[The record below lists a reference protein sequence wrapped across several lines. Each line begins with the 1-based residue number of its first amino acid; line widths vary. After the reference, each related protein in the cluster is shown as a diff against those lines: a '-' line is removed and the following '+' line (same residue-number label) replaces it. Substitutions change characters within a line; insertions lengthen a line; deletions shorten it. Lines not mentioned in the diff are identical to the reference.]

1 MSLEPHLS
9 YNMSSKSK
17 RKSPDI
23 RSFFQCGIRQ
33 GHAPSSKVDDLSNK
47 KAKELEMPEICTVD
61 GPSEIPN
68 DEKSSIDVE
77 MQEET
82 GQHEIN
88 YGSESEDL
96 ELEEKPTTELPNNKV
111 YDIGDDIFG
120 NCEKKYMNNRETA
133 EYCLGV
139 VKELSEDVKF
149 NILEVLAPYGS
160 QISSSCRGL
169 VAFGHQSYKIEVW
182 GVTCPSF

>member
-33 GHAPSSKVDDLSNK
+33 GQAPSSKVDDLSNK
-47 KAKELEMPEICTVD
+47 KAKVKKELEMPEICTVD
-61 GPSEIPN
+61 GPSEMPN

-111 YDIGDDIFG
+111 YDIGDVLFG
-120 NCEKKYMNNRETA
+120 NCEKKDMNNRETA
-133 EYCLGV
+133 EYCLSV
-139 VKELSEDVKF
+139 VKKVK
-149 NILEVLAPYGS
+149 
-160 QISSSCRGL
+160 
-169 VAFGHQSYKIEVW
+169 
-182 GVTCPSF
+182 T

>member
-1 MSLEPHLS
+1 M
-9 YNMSSKSK
+9 
-17 RKSPDI
+17 
-23 RSFFQCGIRQ
+23 
-33 GHAPSSKVDDLSNK
+33 
-47 KAKELEMPEICTVD
+47 
-61 GPSEIPN
+61 
-68 DEKSSIDVE
+68 
-77 MQEET
+77 
-82 GQHEIN
+82 
-88 YGSESEDL
+88 
-96 ELEEKPTTELPNNKV
+96 EEKPTTELPNNKV

-169 VAFGHQSYKIEVW
+169 VAFGHQMGALWALWLVKLKFGALRAPPSSSCGGLMAFVHLIWVMFVYEFRCFCFIHHGTPTGSFPESFVKIRLDLAEV
-182 GVTCPSF
+182 VRI

>member
-1 MSLEPHLS
+1 M
-9 YNMSSKSK
+9 
-17 RKSPDI
+17 
-23 RSFFQCGIRQ
+23 
-33 GHAPSSKVDDLSNK
+33 
-47 KAKELEMPEICTVD
+47 
-61 GPSEIPN
+61 
-68 DEKSSIDVE
+68 
-77 MQEET
+77 
-82 GQHEIN
+82 
-88 YGSESEDL
+88 
-96 ELEEKPTTELPNNKV
+96 

-169 VAFGHQSYKIEVW
+169 VAFGHHMGALQA
-182 GVTCPSF
+182 P

>member
-1 MSLEPHLS
+1 M
-9 YNMSSKSK
+9 
-17 RKSPDI
+17 
-23 RSFFQCGIRQ
+23 
-33 GHAPSSKVDDLSNK
+33 
-47 KAKELEMPEICTVD
+47 
-61 GPSEIPN
+61 PN

-82 GQHEIN
+82 GQREIN

-149 NILEVLAPYGS
+149 NILINHFRPVSDYKFHKKPNGGCLR
-160 QISSSCRGL
+160 SCMN
-169 VAFGHQSYKIEVW
+169 SYIDAIFCKFKV
-182 GVTCPSF
+182 